1 MDVKIILEVSNVKI
15 IPQALYMGCH
25 LKQLINI
32 SF

>member
-25 LKQLINI
+25 L
-32 SF
+32 